1 MQRYDYVQRIIEQLA
16 AALARI
22 ARCKADGR
30 LEAGL
35 EEIRGAIEELGLNPH
50 LVSSLDAGSLG
61 RLLRHPEQL
70 RAVAQLLAE
79 EAELLAA
86 AGREREAVSAAA
98 RAPALARLL
107 GDRASPATNDT
118 RGEPDR

>member
-22 ARCKADGR
+22 AGCKAEGH

-35 EEIRGAIEELGLNPH
+35 EEVRRAIEELGLNPH
-50 LVSSLDAGSLG
+50 LVSSLDTGSLG

-70 RAVAQLLAE
+70 RAVARLLAE

-86 AGREREAVSAAA
+86 LGRERAAALTAA
-98 RAPALARLL
+98 RATALARLL
-107 GDRASPATNDT
+107 DDRTTPAAQGDR
-118 RGEPDR
+118 GERER